1 MTLNLFQIYQLK
13 DLEAYKEL
21 YLQLKGQSLYITVPL
36 LYQCHVQHFTTSV
49 KGQLKQKLQVLKLQA
64 NGSTR
69 GQLLSTSAD
78 NATCLKR
85 RHVVTVAMLA
95 DMD

>member
-21 YLQLKGQSLYITVPL
+21 YLQLGQSLYITVPL
-36 LYQCHVQHFTTSV
+36 LYQSHVQHFKTSV

-85 RHVVTVAMLA
+85 RHVVTVAMVA